1 MRRPTFCV
9 TTLTWRVNTMTHC
22 VTRTSRTPQGLL

>member
-9 TTLTWRVNTMTHC
+9 TTLTWCVNTMTHC
-22 VTRTSRTPQGLL
+22 VTHTSRTPQGLL